1 MGGVRLAERSR
12 SRQAGLPKSGRRFS
26 AKNPATSK
34 EGKQDYVG
42 SPTKFC
48 LGWRRSPIEGVV
60 WGSDMRCSLVSWL
73 TAAAIA
79 LLTVGG
85 PTAANAESVM
95 RLCATQWK
103 EAKAAGTTGGQTWP
117 QFLAQCRASES
128 GAAAAPASA
137 PAPASQSG
145 SLFPW
150 WRPSAPASN
159 VAAPSGGE
167 SVMREC
173 ASQWK
178 EAKAAG
184 TTGGQTW
191 PQFLA
196 QCRANRTAAAS
207 PSGGFAPAPAP
218 ASAPA
223 PAPASQSGSPF
234 PWWRQSSAPAS
245 APASNGGSPSTL
257 RANQYTT
264 ELAARARCP
273 SDTVVWVNT
282 PTGVYHYSGTRYY
295 GRTRRGAYMCE
306 ADARASGYRAARGRE
321 REAESHPG

>member
-1 MGGVRLAERSR
+1 
-12 SRQAGLPKSGRRFS
+12 
-26 AKNPATSK
+26 
-34 EGKQDYVG
+34 
-42 SPTKFC
+42 
-48 LGWRRSPIEGVV
+48 
-60 WGSDMRCSLVSWL
+60 MRCSFVSWL

-79 LLTVGG
+79 FGLSAGG

-95 RLCATQWK
+95 RLCASQWK
-103 EAKAAGTTGGQTWP
+103 DAKAAGTTGGQTWP

-128 GAAAAPASA
+128 SAAAAPASA

-150 WRPSAPASN
+150 WRPSAPASAPASN
-159 VAAPSGGE
+159 VGAPSAGE
-167 SVMREC
+167 SVMRLC
-173 ASQWK
+173 ANQWK
-178 EAKAAG
+178 DAKAAG

-196 QCRANRTAAAS
+196 QCRASRTAAAS
-207 PSGGFAPAPAP
+207 PSGGFAPAPTPAPAPAPAPQSGSLFPWQQPSAP

-223 PAPASQSGSPF
+223 P
-234 PWWRQSSAPAS
+234 
-245 APASNGGSPSTL
+245 NVGSPSAL
-257 RANQYTT
+257 RAGQFTT

-273 SDTVVWVNT
+273 TDTVVWVNT

-306 ADARASGYRAARGRE
+306 ADARASGYRAARNRE
-321 REAESHPG
+321 REAQTHPG